1 VEVEVE
7 VVHQVVVLQGE
18 VQEVLLEVQVAVVVV
33 VGQEVDDE
41 ICFTM
46 AFDRTM

>member
-1 VEVEVE
+1 MTPIT
-7 VVHQVVVLQGE
+7 VVTHHQE
-18 VQEVLLEVQVAVVVV
+18 AQEVLEAQVDVGAVVV
-33 VGQEVDDE
+33 QEVDDE